1 MSHTVRGWLLVLAL
15 ASVPTAG
22 FAASPQIQSSRQFHV
37 PYKVPKSG
45 AIAKIQLWMTAD
57 DGANWSL
64 YRTDEKLS
72 GKIPVEVQK
81 DGRYGFFLVGEL
93 KDGRHGKLPT
103 KNTTPQRIY
112 LVDTQPPQLAF
123 EAPAADL
130 SVLPGALVEI
140 RWRAS
145 DANLKARGV
154 SLLYAINTMKGKR
167 GKMEYKSIAK
177 NLNPAGG
184 FNWKVPG
191 PVGASYRIRGVAED
205 EAGWRTEVDHT
216 AEITVVDAKALLAAR
231 FGKVR
236 KLVDEGKFDPALKEL
251 KTFAE
256 PDRNDARHAFLQG
269 LALSGLKRHDEALP
283 KFQEAVKR
291 NKRGKHVERA
301 YLELGKIHFRRALK
315 PPKQA
320 GPSHKQEEL
329 EKARDY
335 FEKSIAIRDADTAEE
350 YCLAGVTCYKLWD
363 IGRAD
368 SKLLDQAR
376 KHLAQ
381 ATGKAAG
388 SPLHAGNA
396 HWYLAKIREFQKKY
410 DKARDHWQK
419 AAEHFAK
426 ATGYESFQ
434 RAAKQ
439 RANYLRKNNKY
450 K

>member
-1 MSHTVRGWLLVLAL
+1 MIVMSHTVRGWLFALAL
-15 ASVPTAG
+15 VSVPAAG
-22 FAASPQIQSSRQFHV
+22 FAASQQIKRSRQFHV

-64 YRTDEKLS
+64 YRTDEKML

-112 LVDTQPPQLAF
+112 LVDTPPQLAF

-130 SVLPGALVEI
+130 SVVPGALLEI

-154 SLLYAINTMKGKR
+154 SLLYAIKGNR
-167 GKMEYKSIAK
+167 GKMVYKSIAK
-177 NLNPAGG
+177 DLQPIGG
-184 FNWKVPG
+184 YNWLVPG
-191 PVGASYRIRGVAED
+191 PVGTSYRIRGVAED
-205 EAGWRTEVDHT
+205 ETGGRTEVDHP
-216 AEITVVDAKALLAAR
+216 AEITVVDAQALLAGR
-231 FGKVR
+231 FGSIQ

-251 KTFAE
+251 QAFTTS
-256 PDRNDARHAFLQG
+256 DRNDARHAFLQG
-269 LALSGLKRHDEALP
+269 LALVGLKNYKDALP
-283 KFQEAVKR
+283 KFVKAVKR
-291 NKRGKHVERA
+291 DKRLERA
-301 YLELGKIHFRRALK
+301 HLELGKIHFRRALK
-315 PPKQA
+315 SPQQA
-320 GPSHKQEEL
+320 GQPRKQDEL
-329 EKARDY
+329 KAARGY
-335 FEKSIAIRDADTAEE
+335 FEQSIAIRGADTAEE

-363 IGRAD
+363 IGRTD
-368 SKLLDQAR
+368 SKLLNQAE
-376 KHLAQ
+376 KHLSRA
-381 ATGKAAG
+381 ARKAAG

-410 DKARDHWQK
+410 TKARDHWQK

-426 ATGYESFQ
+426 AAGYESFH
-434 RAAKQ
+434 REAKQ
-439 RANYLRKNNKY
+439 RANYLRENVK
-450 K
+450 